1 MEKRVYII
9 ASDCKLV
16 ESVANIDEISDDDFI
31 EEAEKEGLVYTL
43 EGFVNEW
50 NFDAMYCP
58 TPDTTYMR
66 II

>member
-9 ASDCKLV
+9 VSDCKLV

-31 EEAEKEGLVYTL
+31 EEAEIEGLVYTL

-50 NFDAMYCP
+50 NFDVMHCP